1 MCEESF
7 ATLKKVFWVIVTL
20 AVPDVS
26 KPFIL
31 DDDASDVCF
40 KGVLSQLIKSNV
52 EQTVD
57 YYSRSLSKAKRN
69 YAVTRNKIFALV
81 DSLRPYRCYLLGKKF
96 TVRTD
101 YSALQWYGHLR
112 RMLVRSPAGS
122 SKWLSTTLILF
133 TSQGSSKPTL
143 TLHFDILWLSVRFQ
157 TTRNEV
163 ILLSKMTLR
172 RNKALTRYPL
182 HDIEW
187 VNKATR
193 PKADQINGAVG
204 KLRYYLAR
212 IDELTIV
219 DGKLVIFNPIEDGPD
234 RKFYALIP

>member
-1 MCEESF
+1 
-7 ATLKKVFWVIVTL
+7 
-20 AVPDVS
+20 
-26 KPFIL
+26 
-31 DDDASDVCF
+31 
-40 KGVLSQLIKSNV
+40 
-52 EQTVD
+52 
-57 YYSRSLSKAKRN
+57 
-69 YAVTRNKIFALV
+69 
-81 DSLRPYRCYLLGKKF
+81 
-96 TVRTD
+96 
-101 YSALQWYGHLR
+101 
-112 RMLVRSPAGS
+112 
-122 SKWLSTTLILF
+122 
-133 TSQGSSKPTL
+133 
-143 TLHFDILWLSVRFQ
+143 
-157 TTRNEV
+157 
-163 ILLSKMTLR
+163 MTLR